1 MTAIGGF
8 KGKSGALWKITLTYQ
23 NVNEIYRTDWEG
35 FVTL

>member
-8 KGKSGALWKITLTYQ
+8 KGKSGALCKITLTYQ